1 MRFTLIAAM
10 ICAVAPVS
18 VSAEA
23 LKIAVPQ
30 KGNWETSITELGMKA
45 GLFKAEGLDLDIVYT
60 EGGSATVQAVISGS
74 VDVGMQNGLLGI
86 IGAFAKGAPVR
97 VISAGMTG
105 APDLYWYARADSGIK
120 SFKDAEGKTIAFSE
134 VGSSTNLVVLSMI
147 EQEKVKAKPVRAG
160 GIPGT
165 FTQVMSGQIDLG
177 WAVPPFG
184 LKDVKDGKINIVYR
198 GASVKS
204 LADETVRVNIVNADV
219 LAKKRDAL
227 VKFSRA
233 YAKSIDWVYAN
244 DQALAWYAEANGITK
259 EIAKQ
264 TRDEFYPKT
273 NVQYSQIKGLD
284 IALQQ
289 AADYKFIPKPMKPD
303 DVKGMI
309 DILYKPG
316 Q

>member
-1 MRFTLIAAM
+1 MRFALIAALM
-10 ICAVAPVS
+10 CTVAPVT
-18 VSAEA
+18 VSAET
-23 LKIAVPQ
+23 LKIAIPQ

-45 GLFKAEGLDLDIVYT
+45 GLFKAEGLDLDIIYT

-105 APDLYWYARADSGIK
+105 SPDLYWYARAESGIK
-120 SFKDAEGKTIAFSE
+120 SFKEAEGKTIAFSE

-184 LKDVKDGKINIVYR
+184 LKDVQDGKINIVYR
-198 GASVKS
+198 GANVKS
-204 LADETVRVNIVNADV
+204 LSDETIRVNIVNADV
-219 LAKKRDAL
+219 LTKKRDAL
-227 VKFSRA
+227 TKFSRA

-244 DQALAWYAEANGITK
+244 DQALAWFAEADGITK

-264 TRDEFYPKT
+264 TRDEFYPRS
-273 NVQYSQIKGLD
+273 NVQFSEIKGLD
-284 IALQQ
+284 AALQQ